1 MNATFVKSV
10 RTANNRDISIQ
21 DTRMHSVVAV
31 AFRSE
36 EEVSLKRGALLT
48 YCCATLGPP
57 LGGSGRKA

>member
-1 MNATFVKSV
+1 MIAIFLKSV
-10 RTANNRDISIQ
+10 RRANNRDISIQ

-36 EEVSLKRGALLT
+36 EEFPLKRGASLT